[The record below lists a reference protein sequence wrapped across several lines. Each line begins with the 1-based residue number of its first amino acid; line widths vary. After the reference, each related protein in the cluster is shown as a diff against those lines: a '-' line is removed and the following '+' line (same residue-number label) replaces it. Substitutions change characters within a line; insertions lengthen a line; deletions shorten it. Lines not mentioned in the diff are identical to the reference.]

1 MAANARSF
9 EEYWLA
15 FVRAHSHPSTRR
27 LVFAAVSAGIGS
39 AAAGVLV
46 RKPLLL
52 LLSPFI
58 AFGPT
63 LFAQKIAGAAP
74 VLAAAHPLFYVLS
87 SLKMWRMTLKGTIE
101 GEVARAMAVE
111 RDADRGTRAWRTGQP
126 QREGE
131 GEAEEAEAYPRPN
144 MVTDHTLH

>member
-1 MAANARSF
+1 MAVNARTF
-9 EEYWLA
+9 EAYWLA

-39 AAAGVLV
+39 AAAGVLA

-63 LFAQKIAGAAP
+63 LFAQKIAGKAP
-74 VLAAAHPLFYVLS
+74 VLAAAHPVFYVLS
-87 SLKMWRMTLKGTIE
+87 SLKMWRMTLKGTID
-101 GEVARAMAVE
+101 GEVARAMAEE
-111 RDADRGTRAWRTGQP
+111 RTADRAARAPQTGSR
-126 QREGE
+126 REG
-131 GEAEEAEAYPRPN
+131 EEAEAPYPRPN

>member
-39 AAAGVLV
+39 AAAGVLA
-46 RKPLLL
+46 RRPLLL

-63 LFAQKIAGAAP
+63 LLAQKIAGKAA
-74 VLAAAHPLFYVLS
+74 VLAAAHPLFYLLS
-87 SLKMWRMTLKGTIE
+87 SLKMWRMILRGTID
-101 GEVARAMAVE
+101 GEVARAMAEERAPDHAARAAQTGHPGRE
-111 RDADRGTRAWRTGQP
+111 RD
-126 QREGE
+126 
-131 GEAEEAEAYPRPN
+131 EAEAPYPRPN